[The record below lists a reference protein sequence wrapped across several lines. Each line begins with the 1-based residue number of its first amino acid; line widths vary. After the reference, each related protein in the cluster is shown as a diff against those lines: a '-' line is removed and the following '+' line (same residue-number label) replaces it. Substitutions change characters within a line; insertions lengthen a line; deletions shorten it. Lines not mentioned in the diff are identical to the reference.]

1 MFSVDINFT
10 LGTAV
15 VRLSHYF
22 HLYETL
28 EKLS

>member
-10 LGTAV
+10 LGTAI
-15 VRLSHYF
+15 VRHSYYF

-28 EKLS
+28 EKLA